1 MITLIQGLPQ
11 RVVGLLG
18 SEAITASDYEE
29 VVVPAIRSATASGER
44 ASLLY
49 VSAERAGY
57 EAGALWEDA
66 KEGSDYMADL
76 DRIAVV
82 TDDGRYRAAIKLVG
96 VFMSGRVRVY
106 GHDERA
112 LAEQWVSAPS
122 D

>member
-1 MITLIQGLPQ
+1 MITLIEGLPE

-18 SEAITASDYEE
+18 SDAITASDYQQ
-29 VVVPAIRSATASGER
+29 VVVPAIASASAAGQKV
-44 ASLLY
+44 SLLY
-49 VSAERAGY
+49 VLADGAAY
-57 EAGALWEDA
+57 EAGALWQDA
-66 KEGSDYMADL
+66 IVGSDYMADL

-82 TDDGRYRAAIKLVG
+82 TEDGRYRAAIKMVG
-96 VFMSGRVRVY
+96 AFMSGRVRVY